1 MSRTVLQKM
10 ADRQEKKSASAHGG
24 RLTPRSGAGWVHKG
38 DVSTQDEVIE
48 CKATGKTQITLK
60 AVWLTKVFGEATRK
74 LKRPVL
80 EFSLAGEDY
89 IVLRRHDYLELKE
102 RNSLGGRVIN

>member
-10 ADRQEKKSASAHGG
+10 SDRQEKKSASAHGG

-38 DVSTQDEVIE
+38 DVSTSDEVIE

-60 AVWLTKVFGEATRK
+60 AAWLTKVFAEATAK

-80 EFSLAGEDY
+80 EFELAGEQY
-89 IVLRRHDYLELKE
+89 VVLTRHNYLEMKHD
-102 RNSLGGRVIN
+102 R